1 MTNEMLLCFT
11 YLFLFLARKVSPGR
25 SRKVKQDKPQLM
37 LEDLSALEDL
47 QSLVDNLLDKEEH
60 VGEDFLI
67 FLRLSPI
74 PKYLVKGY
82 DFKMLNKY
90 IEIILAYNNTKSPK
104 LK

>member
-1 MTNEMLLCFT
+1 MSQYDVTELIFHVP
-11 YLFLFLARKVSPGR
+11 FIARKVSAGR

-47 QSLVDNLLDKEEH
+47 QTLVDSLLDVEEN
-60 VGEDFLI
+60 EEDDFLI

-82 DFKMLNKY
+82 DFKMLNK
-90 IEIILAYNNTKSPK
+90 
-104 LK
+104 